1 MTGFKAVFL
10 RELERIRSEKIYL
23 WVLIILPI
31 SSLLFFTAMFSDGKA
46 DNFAVAIY
54 DGDNSPL
61 SRKVISWV
69 EATEEVKFTHK
80 VYSIKEGKELIEKG
94 EVYALLMI
102 PEGLENGVYSGIPDK
117 IVLFNSNTNLTASSN
132 VSTAILRTIKT
143 MSAGINMQKRL
154 SKNQEMSA
162 QAFNNIQPIRT
173 EIHALYNPFINYAY
187 YLATALFPTMLLMF
201 IIGITIYSVGTE
213 LKYYTAEDWY
223 KTSGESVLVAVAAK
237 LLPYTIIYLLEII
250 FMNTLIFY
258 QIGAPQNGNF
268 FVLLLAE
275 GMFVVAY
282 QAMGVFIISVLPN
295 MRLSLSLGAAYASL
309 AFSLAGLTFPVIAM
323 YPIMQWFTNLI
334 PLTHYMNIYI
344 NEATKGLGIYY
355 SVESFIWLAG
365 FIILP
370 FTIIPRLRAFVTKEK
385 YWGAS

>member
-1 MTGFKAVFL
+1 MTGFKAVL
-10 RELERIRSEKIYL
+10 IRELLRIRSEKIYL

-31 SSLLFFTAMFSDGKA
+31 SSLLFFTAMFSTGKA
-46 DNFAVAIY
+46 DNFGVAIY

-69 EATEEVKFTHK
+69 EATREVNFTHK
-80 VYSIKEGKELIEKG
+80 VASIKEGKELIEKG

-102 PEGLENGVYSGIPDK
+102 PKGLENGVYSGLPDK
-117 IVLFNSNTNLTASSN
+117 IVLFNSNTNLTAATSI
-132 VSTAILRTIKT
+132 STAILRTIKT

-154 SKNQEMSA
+154 AQNKEMSA
-162 QAFNNIQPIRT
+162 QALNSVQPIKT
-173 EIHALYNPFINYAY
+173 EVHALYNPYINYAY

-201 IIGITIYSVGTE
+201 IMGITIYSVGTE
-213 LKYYTAEDWY
+213 LKYYTASDWY
-223 KTSGESVLVAVAAK
+223 TTSGKSVLVAVAAK
-237 LLPYTIIYLLEII
+237 LLPYTVIFLIEII

-258 QIGAPQNGNF
+258 KIGAPQNGNF

-295 MRLSLSLGAAYASL
+295 MRLSLSLGAAYSSL
-309 AFSLAGLTFPVIAM
+309 AFSLAGLTFPIVAM
-323 YPIMQWFTNLI
+323 YPIMQWFTNLL

-344 NEATKGLGIYY
+344 NEATKGLGVYY
-355 SVESFIWLAG
+355 SLGSFLWLAG

-370 FTIIPRLRAFVTKEK
+370 FTIIPRLRSFVTKEK